1 MKVILLKDVPKIG
14 RKYDIKNVADGFVLN
29 VLMPRGDVLPATPE
43 NLGRINQQKK
53 RYEAEKMLQDELWNK
68 MASNISDTPI
78 VINAKASPEGNLF
91 ASIHPKDIIMAV
103 REQKHISLEETWFK
117 DFEPI
122 KTLGN
127 HYVEIRKG
135 DKKANFTVV
144 VEK

>member
-14 RKYDIKNVADGFVLN
+14 HKYDIKNVADGYVLN

-43 NLGRINQQKK
+43 NLGKINQQKK
-53 RYEAEKMLQDELWNK
+53 RYEAEKRLQDELWDK

-122 KTLGN
+122 KTLGT
-127 HYVEIRKG
+127 HYVEIKKG
-135 DKKANFTVV
+135 DKKANFTVA